1 MEQISFVIPF
11 GDTSDP
17 KKVAKKM
24 ARELQFCDWMLQ
36 KSEKPHH
43 EEGIAA
49 TKFILSGWTER
60 W

>member
-17 KKVAKKM
+17 KKVARKM
-24 ARELQFCDWMLQ
+24 AKELQFSDWMLQ
-36 KSEKPHH
+36 RSEKPDH

>member
-1 MEQISFVIPF
+1 M
-11 GDTSDP
+11 
-17 KKVAKKM
+17 AK
-24 ARELQFCDWMLQ
+24 ELQFSDWMLQ
-36 KSEKPHH
+36 KSETPDH

>member
-17 KKVAKKM
+17 NKIAEKIAK
-24 ARELQFCDWMLQ
+24 ELQFRSWFVREE
-36 KSEKPHH
+36 EKD
-43 EEGIAA
+43 GVAA
-49 TKFILSGWTER
+49 TTFTLSGWTTE

>member
-17 KKVAKKM
+17 EKIAEQMAKD
-24 ARELQFCDWMLQ
+24 LQFLVWFVKKD
-36 KSEKPHH
+36 KKNNDD
-43 EEGIAA
+43 EGVAA
-49 TKFILSGWTER
+49 TTFTLSGWTTE